1 MISSAPFFSILP
13 TKDGGRTQAL
23 SRRWR
28 HLWRSAPLN
37 LTVCSQS
44 FIFPNFILPSAVS
57 KIIAEHP
64 GPARRFFF
72 LGFSDLYSELE
83 SWFHSRA
90 LANLQELTV
99 QCFKPPASSHLL
111 LPSLLRS
118 ASTLL
123 FVTISHINFPDQ
135 IAPCMCFPLLKQLS
149 LLSLSISGGVFHD
162 LLSRCHALESL
173 FVSEVRAEGCL
184 RVSSATLRSIGLEG
198 NHFRKTELV
207 IEDASRLKRLLFPRG
222 NGCRTIRIMREPK
235 LEILGPFSGD
245 FSKIQVF
252 KGLSPVSMT
261 NSMCTVKVLAVG
273 SCSSQLIAVLSV
285 LRFFPCLEKL
295 YVTLCSRYEMDKKCE
310 PQYDPLHPIECLQT
324 HLKEVVLR
332 DYSGHEKQVDFARF
346 FVLNAKVLMENSAS
360 RDVQFEIRSN
370 CRWHDC
376 HLKEHIHNFQ
386 EDSIPLISSYTP
398 LDANHPPS
406 EVPIVSGNLQDSPN
420 DNSEGRGSSVPIDFR
435 TAEHV
440 DPEDEYDDP
449 IDSEAAHAIL
459 PSSVDDACNTE
470 GSVRNDDADHDAFID
485 ASCGG
490 GRGFTREEIGGGFA
504 DEDDLF
510 DIDEG
515 IVEPPAKK
523 TKSGVAPPDVAA
535 SEASVPKAAHVA
547 QV

>member
-1 MISSAPFFSILP
+1 MEKETATAAAESHVTSDLISGLPDDILGTIISLLP

-37 LTVCSQS
+37 LTVGLSIFLPS
-44 FIFPNFILPSAVS
+44 FIPPSAVS
-57 KIIAEHP
+57 KIITEHP
-64 GPARRFFF
+64 
-72 LGFSDLYSELE
+72 
-83 SWFHSRA
+83 A
-90 LANLQELTV
+90 LANLQELSIR
-99 QCFKPPASSHLL
+99 CFKPPPSSHLL

-135 IAPCMCFPLLKQLS
+135 IAPCMRFPLLKQLS

-207 IEDASRLKRLLFPRG
+207 IEDAPRLKRLLLPRG
-222 NGCRTIRIMREPK
+222 NGCRTIRIMRAPK
-235 LEILGPFSGD
+235 LEILGPFSRD

-273 SCSSQLIAVLSV
+273 SCSSQLNAVLSV

-346 FVLNAKVLMENSAS
+346 FVLNAKVLNKIEFQAYGDYSNEPVAYQHRLLQVENSAS
-360 RDVQFEIRSN
+360 QDVQFEIRSN

-376 HLKEHIHNFQ
+376 HLKEHIHN
-386 EDSIPLISSYTP
+386 L
-398 LDANHPPS
+398 
-406 EVPIVSGNLQDSPN
+406 
-420 DNSEGRGSSVPIDFR
+420 SV
-435 TAEHV
+435 
-440 DPEDEYDDP
+440 
-449 IDSEAAHAIL
+449 
-459 PSSVDDACNTE
+459 
-470 GSVRNDDADHDAFID
+470 
-485 ASCGG
+485 
-490 GRGFTREEIGGGFA
+490 
-504 DEDDLF
+504 
-510 DIDEG
+510 
-515 IVEPPAKK
+515 
-523 TKSGVAPPDVAA
+523 
-535 SEASVPKAAHVA
+535 
-547 QV
+547 